1 MTDNIDKETAND
13 KAAIS
18 NKDHTS
24 DSTHKDNVDKGTV
37 GKGNAAKDS
46 AHKSKADGNKIYQE
60 NAFPTM
66 PTISSDS
73 PWLSAYERYGI
84 AATIDMPDDNTSLL
98 EVFERNF
105 SRYGQK
111 PAYICMGAEI
121 SFKQLDL
128 YSRQIASYLQSL
140 GLVKGDKVGV
150 MMPNLLQYPVVALG
164 IIRAGMVLVNV
175 NPLYT
180 SRELSHQLHDSG
192 TKALFIVENF
202 AKTYQ
207 EAEDKGQVEHVIVCK
222 IGDMLGTIK
231 GPIVNLVARHVK
243 KMIPAYSLPNSVSF
257 KHALNAV
264 SASHYKRPDLSLSD
278 VALLQY
284 TGGTTGVAKGAMLSH
299 GNLVANMLQISALM
313 NSAFEDDVDASDVI
327 LTALPLYHVFS
338 FMVSGMYGMYQGYA
352 GLLIPNPRDLDG
364 LIKEMGKYK
373 PAFIPAVNTLFNGLI
388 NKESFADLDFS
399 NLKASIGGGMS
410 VLPSVAKKWHKITGL
425 PIVEG
430 YGLSETSPVVA
441 FNPMTI
447 AEFTNKIGI
456 PASSTDMILI
466 DDEGNQVALGDRGE
480 ICVKG
485 PQVMIGYQNRPEE
498 TAETFTDDGYLKTGD
513 IGIMDEKGFVKIVDR
528 KKDMILVS
536 GFNVYPNEIE
546 EAMSEHPAVA
556 ECGAIGVPNED
567 RGEEPKLFV
576 VKKGEVT
583 EQELLDFG
591 KKQLTGYKRPRHIQF
606 VDELPKSNVGKI
618 LRKELR
624 KMEGLE

>member
-1 MTDNIDKETAND
+1 MTDNINKKTTDNSAATDD
-13 KAAIS
+13 KA
-18 NKDHTS
+18 NTTND
-24 DSTHKDNVDKGTV
+24 V
-37 GKGNAAKDS
+37 
-46 AHKSKADGNKIYQE
+46 YQS

-66 PTISSDS
+66 PTIDSDS
-73 PWLSAYERYGI
+73 PWLSAYERYSI
-84 AATIDMPDDNTSLL
+84 DATIEMPEDNTSLL
-98 EVFERNF
+98 DVFERNF

-111 PAYICMGAEI
+111 PAYICMGSSI
-121 SFKQLDL
+121 TFKQLDL
-128 YSRQIASYLQSL
+128 YSRQIASYLQSI
-140 GLVKGDKVGV
+140 GLVAGDKVGV
-150 MMPNLLQYPVVALG
+150 MMPNVLQYPVVALG

-192 TKALFIVENF
+192 AKALFIVENF

-207 EAEDKGQVEHVIVCK
+207 EAEDKGQVEHVVVCT

-231 GPIVNLVARHVK
+231 GAVVNLVARHVK
-243 KMIPAYSLPNSVSF
+243 KMIPAYSIPNSVSF
-257 KHALNAV
+257 KHALNAE
-264 SASHYKRPDLSLSD
+264 SASKYQRPELNLSD

-299 GNLVANMLQISALM
+299 GNLVANMLQVSALM
-313 NSAFEDDVDASDVI
+313 NSAFDDDIDGRDVI

-338 FMVSGMYGMYQGYA
+338 FMVCGMCSMYQGYA
-352 GLLIPNPRDLDG
+352 SLLIPNPRDLDG
-364 LIKEMGKYK
+364 LIKEMAKYK
-373 PAFIPAVNTLFNGLI
+373 PAFIPAVNTLFNGLVHKD
-388 NKESFADLDFS
+388 NFADLDFS

-410 VLPSVAKKWHKITGL
+410 VLPSVAKEWHKITGL

-447 AEFTNKIGI
+447 AEFTGKIGI
-456 PASSTDMILI
+456 PAPSTDIVLI
-466 DDEGNQVALGDRGE
+466 DDDENIVAMGDRGE

-485 PQVMIGYQNRPEE
+485 PQVMIGYQNRPKE
-498 TAETFTDDGYLKTGD
+498 TAESFTASGYLKTGD
-513 IGIMDEKGFVKIVDR
+513 IGIMDEKGFIKIVDR

-546 EAMSEHPAVA
+546 EAMSEHPAVV
-556 ECGAIGVPNED
+556 ECGAIGVPNDD

-576 VKKGEVT
+576 VKKRAT
-583 EQELLDFG
+583 LKKSYWNMA

>member
-1 MTDNIDKETAND
+1 MTDNINKETKND
-13 KAAIS
+13 S
-18 NKDHTS
+18 
-24 DSTHKDNVDKGTV
+24 
-37 GKGNAAKDS
+37 AAKDAQS
-46 AHKSKADGNKIYQE
+46 TIETNT
-60 NAFPTM
+60 FPTM
-66 PTISSDS
+66 PTIASDR
-73 PWLSAYERYGI
+73 PWLNAYERYNI
-84 AATIDMPDDNTSLL
+84 DATIDMPDDSTSLL

-111 PAYICMGAEI
+111 PAYICMGASI

-140 GLVKGDKVGV
+140 GLVKGDKVGA
-150 MMPNLLQYPVVALG
+150 MMPNILQYPIVMLG

-192 TKALFIVENF
+192 AKALFIVENF
-202 AKTYQ
+202 AKTYE
-207 EAEDKGQVEHVIVCK
+207 EAEDKGQVKHVIVCK
-222 IGDMLGTIK
+222 LGDMLGTVK
-231 GPIVNLVARHVK
+231 GTVVNLVARHVK
-243 KMIPAYSLPNSVSF
+243 KMIPSYSLPESTSF

-264 SASHYKRPDLSLSD
+264 SASEYKRPDMNLSD

-299 GNLVANMLQISALM
+299 GNLIANMLQISALM
-313 NSAFEDDVDASDVI
+313 DSAFEDDIEATDVL

-338 FMVSGMYGMYQGYA
+338 FMVCGMYSMYQGCA

-373 PAFIPAVNTLFNGLI
+373 PAFIPAVNTLFNGLVH
-388 NKESFADLDFS
+388 KDSFADLDFS

-410 VLPSVAKKWHKITGL
+410 VLPSVAKEWHKITGL

-447 AEFTNKIGI
+447 AEFTGKIGI
-456 PASSTDMILI
+456 PASSTDVILI
-466 DDEGNQVALGDRGE
+466 DDDENEVALGDRGE

-498 TAETFTDDGYLKTGD
+498 TAESFTVNGYLKTGD
-513 IGIMDEKGFVKIVDR
+513 IGIMDEKGFIKIVDR

-546 EAMSEHPAVA
+546 EAMSEHPGVV
-556 ECGAIGVPNED
+556 ECGAIGIPNDD
-567 RGEEPKLFV
+567 RGEEPKIFV
-576 VKKGEVT
+576 VKKGNVT

-591 KKQLTGYKRPRHIQF
+591 KKQLTGYKRPRHVQF

>member
-1 MTDNIDKETAND
+1 MTDNINKKTTDNSAITDD
-13 KAAIS
+13 KANTTNDA
-18 NKDHTS
+18 
-24 DSTHKDNVDKGTV
+24 
-37 GKGNAAKDS
+37 
-46 AHKSKADGNKIYQE
+46 YQS

-66 PTISSDS
+66 PTIDSDS
-73 PWLSAYERYGI
+73 PWLSAYERYSI
-84 AATIDMPDDNTSLL
+84 DATIEMPEDSTSLL
-98 EVFERNF
+98 DVFERNF

-111 PAYICMGAEI
+111 PAYICMGSSI
-121 SFKQLDL
+121 TFKQLDL
-128 YSRQIASYLQSL
+128 YSRQIASYLQSI
-140 GLVKGDKVGV
+140 GLVAGDKVGV
-150 MMPNLLQYPVVALG
+150 MMPNVLQYPVVALG

-192 TKALFIVENF
+192 AKALFIVENF

-207 EAEDKGQVEHVIVCK
+207 DAEDKGQVEHVVVCT

-231 GPIVNLVARHVK
+231 GAVVNLVARHVK
-243 KMIPAYSLPNSVSF
+243 KMIPAYSIPNSVSF
-257 KHALNAV
+257 KHALNAE
-264 SASHYKRPDLSLSD
+264 SASKYQRPELNLSD

-299 GNLVANMLQISALM
+299 GNLVANMLQVSALM
-313 NSAFEDDVDASDVI
+313 NSAFDDDIDGRDVI

-338 FMVSGMYGMYQGYA
+338 FMVCGMCSMYQGYA
-352 GLLIPNPRDLDG
+352 SLLIPNPRDLDG
-364 LIKEMGKYK
+364 LIKEMAKYK
-373 PAFIPAVNTLFNGLI
+373 PAFIPAVNTLFNGLVHKD
-388 NKESFADLDFS
+388 NFADLDFS

-410 VLPSVAKKWHKITGL
+410 VLPSVAKEWHKITGL

-447 AEFTNKIGI
+447 AEFTGKIGI
-456 PASSTDMILI
+456 PAPSTDIVLI
-466 DDEGNQVALGDRGE
+466 DDDENIVAMGDRGE

-485 PQVMIGYQNRPEE
+485 PQVMIGYQNRPKE
-498 TAETFTDDGYLKTGD
+498 TAESFTASGYLKTGD
-513 IGIMDEKGFVKIVDR
+513 IGIMDEKGFIKIVDR

-546 EAMSEHPAVA
+546 EAMSEHPAVV
-556 ECGAIGVPNED
+556 ECGAIGVPNDD

-576 VKKGEVT
+576 VKKGDVT
-583 EQELLDFG
+583 EKELLEYG

>member
-1 MTDNIDKETAND
+1 MTDNINKETTDNSAATDD
-13 KAAIS
+13 KA
-18 NKDHTS
+18 NTTND
-24 DSTHKDNVDKGTV
+24 V
-37 GKGNAAKDS
+37 
-46 AHKSKADGNKIYQE
+46 YQS

-66 PTISSDS
+66 PTIDSDS
-73 PWLSAYERYGI
+73 PWLSAYERYSI
-84 AATIDMPDDNTSLL
+84 DATIEMPEDNTSLL
-98 EVFERNF
+98 DVFERNF

-111 PAYICMGAEI
+111 PAYICMGSSI
-121 SFKQLDL
+121 TFKQLDL
-128 YSRQIASYLQSL
+128 YSRQIASYLQSI
-140 GLVKGDKVGV
+140 GLVAGDKVGV
-150 MMPNLLQYPVVALG
+150 MMPNVLQYPVVALG

-192 TKALFIVENF
+192 AKALFIVENF

-207 EAEDKGQVEHVIVCK
+207 EAEDKGQVEHVVVCT

-231 GPIVNLVARHVK
+231 GAVVNLVARHVK
-243 KMIPAYSLPNSVSF
+243 KMIPAYSIPNSVSF
-257 KHALNAV
+257 KHALNAE
-264 SASHYKRPDLSLSD
+264 SASKYQRPELNLSD

-299 GNLVANMLQISALM
+299 GNLVANMLQVSALM
-313 NSAFEDDVDASDVI
+313 NSAFDDDIDGRDVI

-338 FMVSGMYGMYQGYA
+338 FMVCGMCSMYQGYA
-352 GLLIPNPRDLDG
+352 SLLIPNPRDLDG
-364 LIKEMGKYK
+364 LIKEMAKYK
-373 PAFIPAVNTLFNGLI
+373 PAFIPAVNTLFNGLVHKD
-388 NKESFADLDFS
+388 NFADLDFS

-410 VLPSVAKKWHKITGL
+410 VLPSVAKEWHKITGL

-447 AEFTNKIGI
+447 AEFTGKIGI
-456 PASSTDMILI
+456 PAPSTDIVLI
-466 DDEGNQVALGDRGE
+466 DDDENIVAMGDRGE

-485 PQVMIGYQNRPEE
+485 PQVMIGYQNRPKE
-498 TAETFTDDGYLKTGD
+498 TAESFTASGYFKTGD
-513 IGIMDEKGFVKIVDR
+513 IGIMDEKGFIKIVDR

-546 EAMSEHPAVA
+546 EAMSEHPAVV
-556 ECGAIGVPNED
+556 ECGAIGVPNDD

-576 VKKGEVT
+576 VKKGNVT
-583 EQELLDFG
+583 EKELLEYG

>member
-1 MTDNIDKETAND
+1 MTNN
-13 KAAIS
+13 
-18 NKDHTS
+18 
-24 DSTHKDNVDKGTV
+24 THKNTPSMSDRD
-37 GKGNAAKDS
+37 
-46 AHKSKADGNKIYQE
+46 E
-60 NAFPTM
+60 FPTI
-66 PTISSDS
+66 PNIPSDR
-73 PWLSAYERYGI
+73 PWLNAYERYGI
-84 AATIDMPDDNTSLL
+84 DATIDMPDDMSSLL

-105 SRYGQK
+105 RRYGKK
-111 PAYICMGAEI
+111 PAYICMGEAI
-121 SFKQLDL
+121 SYKQLDL

-140 GLVKGDKVGV
+140 GLKKGDKVGV
-150 MMPNLLQYPVVALG
+150 MMPNILQYPIVAIG
-164 IIRAGMVLVNV
+164 IIRAGMILVNV

-180 SRELSHQLHDSG
+180 SRELSHQLDDSG

-207 EAEDKGQVEHVIVCK
+207 DAKSKGQVEHIILCK
-222 IGDMLGTIK
+222 LGDMLGTVK
-231 GPIVNLVARHVK
+231 GTVVNLVARHIK
-243 KMIPAYSLPNSVSF
+243 KMIPAYRLPESVSF
-257 KHALNAV
+257 KHALSAV
-264 SASHYKRPDLSLSD
+264 SASEYKRPDLNLSD

-299 GNLVANMLQISALM
+299 GNLIANMLQISILM
-313 NSAFEDDVDASDVI
+313 SSAFEEDINASDVI

-338 FMVSGMYGMYQGYA
+338 FMVCGMYAMYQGYT

-364 LIKEMGKYK
+364 LVKEMGKYK
-373 PAFIPAVNTLFNGLI
+373 PSFIPAVNTLFNGLVHHDG
-388 NKESFADLDFS
+388 FADLDFS
-399 NLKASIGGGMS
+399 NLKAAIGGGMS
-410 VLPSVAKKWHKITGL
+410 VLPSVAKEWHSITGL

-447 AEFTNKIGI
+447 AKFTGKIGI
-456 PASSTDMILI
+456 PASSTDVVLI
-466 DDEGNQVALGDRGE
+466 DDDENEVAIGNRGE

-498 TAETFTDDGYLKTGD
+498 TAESFTKQGYLKTGD
-513 IGIMDEKGFVKIVDR
+513 IGIIDEKGFIKIVDR

-546 EAMSEHPAVA
+546 EVMSEHPAVK
-556 ECGAIGVPNED
+556 ECGAIGIPSEE
-567 RGEEPKLFV
+567 RGEDPKIFV

-583 EQELLDFG
+583 EKELLDFG
-591 KKQLTGYKRPRHIQF
+591 KQQLTGYKRPRHVQF

-624 KMEGLE
+624 KMEGLD

>member
-1 MTDNIDKETAND
+1 MTDNINKETTDNNAG
-13 KAAIS
+13 
-18 NKDHTS
+18 TS
-24 DSTHKDNVDKGTV
+24 D
-37 GKGNAAKDS
+37 KGNAS
-46 AHKSKADGNKIYQE
+46 EYIYQD

-66 PTISSDS
+66 PTIASDS
-73 PWLSAYERYGI
+73 PWLSAYERYSI
-84 AATIDMPDDNTSLL
+84 DATIEMPEDSTSLL
-98 EVFERNF
+98 DVFERNF
-105 SRYGQK
+105 NRYGQK
-111 PAYICMGAEI
+111 TAYICMGASI

-150 MMPNLLQYPVVALG
+150 MMPNLLQYPIIALG
-164 IIRAGMVLVNV
+164 VIRAGMILVNV

-192 TKALFIVENF
+192 AKALFIVENF

-207 EAEDKGQVEHVIVCK
+207 DAEDKGQIEHVVVCK
-222 IGDMLGTIK
+222 IGDMLGTVK
-231 GPIVNLVARHVK
+231 GVVVNLVARHIK
-243 KMIPAYSLPNSVSF
+243 KMIPPYRIPNSVSF
-257 KHALNAV
+257 KEASGAV
-264 SASHYKRPDLSLSD
+264 SASNYERPELNLSD

-299 GNLVANMLQISALM
+299 GNLVANMLQVSALM
-313 NSAFEDDVDASDVI
+313 NSAFEDDIDSRDVI

-338 FMVSGMYGMYQGYA
+338 FMVCGICSMYQGYT

-373 PAFIPAVNTLFNGLI
+373 PSFIPAVNTLFNGLVH
-388 NKESFADLDFS
+388 KDSFADLDFS

-410 VLPSVAKKWHKITGL
+410 VLPSVAKEWHKITGL

-447 AEFTNKIGI
+447 AEFTGKIGI
-456 PASSTDMILI
+456 PAPSTDVVLI
-466 DDEGNQVALGDRGE
+466 DEEENVVALGDRGE

-485 PQVMIGYQNRPEE
+485 PQVMIGYQNRPKE
-498 TAETFTDDGYLKTGD
+498 TTESFTASGYLKTGD
-513 IGIMDEKGFVKIVDR
+513 IGIMDEKGFIKIVDR

-546 EAMSEHPAVA
+546 EAMSEHPAVV
-556 ECGAIGVPNED
+556 ECGAIGVPNDE

-576 VKKGEVT
+576 VKKGDVT
-583 EQELLDFG
+583 EKELLEYG

>member
-1 MTDNIDKETAND
+1 MTDST
-13 KAAIS
+13 
-18 NKDHTS
+18 NKKT
-24 DSTHKDNVDKGTV
+24 TNN
-37 GKGNAAKDS
+37 NAATNNNDS
-46 AHKSKADGNKIYQE
+46 
-60 NAFPTM
+60 AFPTM
-66 PTISSDS
+66 PMIPSDS
-73 PWLSAYERYGI
+73 PWLGTYERYGI
-84 AATIDMPDDNTSLL
+84 AATIDMPDDSTSLL

-111 PAYICMGAEI
+111 PAYICMGASI
-121 SFKQLDL
+121 TFKQLDL
-128 YSRQIASYLQSL
+128 FSRQIASYLQSL

-150 MMPNLLQYPVVALG
+150 MMPNVLQYPIVALG
-164 IIRAGMVLVNV
+164 IIRAGMVLVNI

-192 TKALFIVENF
+192 TKALFIIENF

-207 EAEDKGQVEHVIVCK
+207 HAEDKGQVEHVIVCTV
-222 IGDMLGTIK
+222 GDMLGTVK
-231 GPIVNLVARHVK
+231 GAVVNLVARHIK
-243 KMIPAYSLPNSVSF
+243 KMIPAYSVPNSVSF

-264 SASHYKRPDLSLSD
+264 SASNYKRPDLNLSD

-299 GNLVANMLQISALM
+299 GNLVANMLQVGVLM
-313 NSAFEDDVDASDVI
+313 DSAFEDDIDASDVI

-338 FMVSGMYGMYQGYA
+338 FTVCGMCSMYQGYT

-373 PAFIPAVNTLFNGLI
+373 PSFIPAVNTLFNGLVH
-388 NKESFADLDFS
+388 KESFADLDFS

-410 VLPSVAKKWHKITGL
+410 VLPSVAKEWHKITGL

-447 AEFTNKIGI
+447 AEFTGKIGI
-456 PASSTDMILI
+456 PASSTDVILI
-466 DDEGNQVALGDRGE
+466 DDDEKEVALGDRGE

-485 PQVMIGYQNRPEE
+485 PQVMIGYQNRPDE
-498 TAETFTDDGYLKTGD
+498 TAETFTANGFLKTGD
-513 IGIMDEKGFVKIVDR
+513 IGIMDEKGFIKIVDR

-546 EAMSEHPAVA
+546 EAMSEHPAVV
-556 ECGAIGVPNED
+556 ECGAIGIPNENS
-567 RGEEPKLFV
+567 GEEPKLFV
-576 VKKGEVT
+576 VKKGDVT

-591 KKQLTGYKRPRHIQF
+591 KKQLTGYKRPRSIQF

-624 KMEGLE
+624 KIEGLE

>member
-1 MTDNIDKETAND
+1 MTDSINKETTN
-13 KAAIS
+13 
-18 NKDHTS
+18 H
-24 DSTHKDNVDKGTV
+24 
-37 GKGNAAKDS
+37 NAAS
-46 AHKSKADGNKIYQE
+46 NTQSMVE

-66 PTISSDS
+66 PTIDSDS
-73 PWLSAYERYGI
+73 PWLSSYERYGI
-84 AATIDMPDDNTSLL
+84 GATIDMPDDNTSLL

-111 PAYICMGAEI
+111 PAYICMGASI
-121 SFKQLDL
+121 TYKQLDL

-150 MMPNLLQYPVVALG
+150 MMPNILQYPVVALG

-207 EAEDKGQVEHVIVCK
+207 DAEDKGQVKHVIVCK

-231 GPIVNLVARHVK
+231 GPVVNLVARHIK
-243 KMIPAYSLPNSVSF
+243 KMIPAYRLPESISF

-264 SASHYKRPDLSLSD
+264 SASKYKRPDLNLSD

-299 GNLVANMLQISALM
+299 GNLVANMLQISVLM
-313 NSAFEDDVDASDVI
+313 DSAFEDDIDATDVL

-338 FMVSGMYGMYQGYA
+338 FMVCGMYSMYQGCA

-373 PAFIPAVNTLFNGLI
+373 PAYIPAVNTLFNGLVH
-388 NKESFADLDFS
+388 KEGFADLDFS

-410 VLPSVAKKWHKITGL
+410 VLPSVAKEWHKITGL

-447 AEFTNKIGI
+447 AEFTGKIGI
-456 PASSTDMILI
+456 PASSTDVILI
-466 DDEGNQVALGDRGE
+466 DEEDNEVALGDRGE

-498 TAETFTDDGYLKTGD
+498 TAEAFTASGYLKTGD
-513 IGIMDEKGFVKIVDR
+513 IGIMDEKGFIKIVDR

-546 EAMSEHPAVA
+546 EVMSEHPGVV
-556 ECGAIGVPNED
+556 ECGAIGIPND
-567 RGEEPKLFV
+567 QRGEEPKLFV
-576 VKKGEVT
+576 VKKGDVT

>member
-1 MTDNIDKETAND
+1 MTDNIKKETTD
-13 KAAIS
+13 
-18 NKDHTS
+18 
-24 DSTHKDNVDKGTV
+24 HKDTNRAQPMAGTNV
-37 GKGNAAKDS
+37 
-46 AHKSKADGNKIYQE
+46 
-60 NAFPTM
+60 FPTI
-66 PTISSDS
+66 PTIASDS
-73 PWLSAYERYGI
+73 PWLNAYERYGI
-84 AATIDMPDDNTSLL
+84 DATIDMPEDSTSLL

-111 PAYICMGAEI
+111 PAYICMGASI

-150 MMPNLLQYPVVALG
+150 MMPNVLQYPIVMLG
-164 IIRAGMVLVNV
+164 IIRAGMILVNV

-180 SRELSHQLHDSG
+180 SRELSHQLQDSG
-192 TKALFIVENF
+192 AKALFIVENF

-207 EAEDKGQVEHVIVCK
+207 DAEDKGQVKHVIVCK
-222 IGDMLGTIK
+222 LGDMLGVVK
-231 GPIVNLVARHVK
+231 GAVVNLVARHVK
-243 KMIPAYSLPNSVSF
+243 KMIPAYRLPESTSF

-264 SASHYKRPDLSLSD
+264 SASKYKRPDLNLSD

-299 GNLVANMLQISALM
+299 GNLVANMLQISVLM
-313 NSAFEDDVDASDVI
+313 NSAFDDDADADDVI

-338 FMVSGMYGMYQGYA
+338 FMVCGMYGMYQGYA

-364 LIKEMGKYK
+364 LIKEMAKYK
-373 PAFIPAVNTLFNGLI
+373 PAFIPAVNTLFNGLVH
-388 NKESFADLDFS
+388 KEGFADLDFS
-399 NLKASIGGGMS
+399 NLKAAIGGGMS
-410 VLPSVAKKWHKITGL
+410 VLPSVAKEWHKITGL

-447 AEFTNKIGI
+447 AEFTGKIGI
-456 PASSTDMILI
+456 PASSTDIILI
-466 DDEGNQVALGDRGE
+466 DDDENKVALGDRGE

-498 TAETFTDDGYLKTGD
+498 TAETFTANGFLKTGD
-513 IGIMDEKGFVKIVDR
+513 IGIMDEKGFIKIVDR

-546 EAMSEHPAVA
+546 EAMSEHPAVV
-556 ECGAIGVPNED
+556 ECGAIGIPND
-567 RGEEPKLFV
+567 NRGEDPKLFV

>member
-1 MTDNIDKETAND
+1 MTDSTNKEAKN
-13 KAAIS
+13 
-18 NKDHTS
+18 H
-24 DSTHKDNVDKGTV
+24 
-37 GKGNAAKDS
+37 NAA
-46 AHKSKADGNKIYQE
+46 ADNQSMVE
-60 NAFPTM
+60 NTFPTM
-66 PTISSDS
+66 PTIDSDS
-73 PWLSAYERYGI
+73 LWLGAYERYGI
-84 AATIDMPDDNTSLL
+84 NATIDMPEDNTSLL

-111 PAYICMGAEI
+111 PAYICMGSSI
-121 SFKQLDL
+121 TFKQLDL

-140 GLVKGDKVGV
+140 GLVKGDKVAV
-150 MMPNLLQYPVVALG
+150 MMPNILQYPIVMLG
-164 IIRAGMVLVNV
+164 IIRAGMILVNV

-180 SRELSHQLHDSG
+180 SRELSHQLNDSG
-192 TKALFIVENF
+192 AKALFIVENF

-207 EAEDKGQVEHVIVCK
+207 EAEDKGQVQHVIVCK
-222 IGDMLGTIK
+222 LGDMLGLVK
-231 GPIVNLVARHVK
+231 GTVVNLVARHVK
-243 KMIPAYSLPNSVSF
+243 KMIPAYRLPGSTSF

-264 SASHYKRPDLSLSD
+264 SASKYKRPDLNLSD

-299 GNLVANMLQISALM
+299 GNLVANMLQISVLM
-313 NSAFEDDVDASDVI
+313 NSAFDDDVDADDVI

-338 FMVSGMYGMYQGYA
+338 FMVCGMYGMYQGYA

-364 LIKEMGKYK
+364 LIKEMAKYK
-373 PAFIPAVNTLFNGLI
+373 PAFIPAVNTLFNGLVH
-388 NKESFADLDFS
+388 KEGFAGLDFS

-410 VLPSVAKKWHKITGL
+410 VLPSVAKEWHKITGL

-447 AEFTNKIGI
+447 SEFTGKIGI
-456 PASSTDMILI
+456 PASSTDIILI
-466 DDEGNQVALGDRGE
+466 DDDENEVALGDRGE

-485 PQVMIGYQNRPEE
+485 PQVMIGYQNRPQE
-498 TAETFTDDGYLKTGD
+498 TAETFTAKGFLKTGD
-513 IGIMDEKGFVKIVDR
+513 IGIMDEKGFIKIVDR

-546 EAMSEHPAVA
+546 EAMSEHPNVV
-556 ECGAIGVPNED
+556 ECGAIGIPNDE
-567 RGEEPKLFV
+567 RGEDPKLFV

-583 EQELLDFG
+583 EQELIDFG

>member
-1 MTDNIDKETAND
+1 MTDSTNKEAKN
-13 KAAIS
+13 
-18 NKDHTS
+18 H
-24 DSTHKDNVDKGTV
+24 
-37 GKGNAAKDS
+37 NAA
-46 AHKSKADGNKIYQE
+46 ADTQSMVE
-60 NAFPTM
+60 NTFPTM
-66 PTISSDS
+66 PTIDSDS
-73 PWLSAYERYGI
+73 PWLNTYERYGI
-84 AATIDMPDDNTSLL
+84 EPTIDMPDDNTSLL

-111 PAYICMGAEI
+111 PAYICMGSSI
-121 SFKQLDL
+121 TFKQLDL

-140 GLVKGDKVGV
+140 GLDKGDKVAV
-150 MMPNLLQYPVVALG
+150 MMPNILQYPIVMLG
-164 IIRAGMVLVNV
+164 IIRAGMILVNV

-192 TKALFIVENF
+192 AKALFIVENF

-222 IGDMLGTIK
+222 LGDMLGLVK
-231 GPIVNLVARHVK
+231 GAVVNLVARHIK
-243 KMIPAYSLPNSVSF
+243 KMIPAYRLPGSTSF

-264 SASHYKRPDLSLSD
+264 SASKYKRPDLNLSD

-299 GNLVANMLQISALM
+299 GNLVANMLQISVLM
-313 NSAFEDDVDASDVI
+313 DSAFEDDIDATDVL

-338 FMVSGMYGMYQGYA
+338 FMVCGMYSMYQGCT

-373 PAFIPAVNTLFNGLI
+373 PAYIPAVNTLFNGLVH
-388 NKESFADLDFS
+388 KEGFADLDFS

-410 VLPSVAKKWHKITGL
+410 VLPSVAKEWHKITGL

-447 AEFTNKIGI
+447 SEFTGKIGI
-456 PASSTDMILI
+456 PASSTDVILI
-466 DDEGNQVALGDRGE
+466 DDDENEVALGDRGE

-485 PQVMIGYQNRPEE
+485 PQVMIGYQNRPKE
-498 TAETFTDDGYLKTGD
+498 TAETFTANGFLKTGD
-513 IGIMDEKGFVKIVDR
+513 IGIMDEKGFIKIVDR

-546 EAMSEHPAVA
+546 EAMSEHPNVV
-556 ECGAIGVPNED
+556 ECGAIGIPSDE
-567 RGEEPKLFV
+567 RGEDPKLFV
-576 VKKGEVT
+576 VKKGDVT

>member
-1 MTDNIDKETAND
+1 MTDEINKETTTN
-13 KAAIS
+13 
-18 NKDHTS
+18 
-24 DSTHKDNVDKGTV
+24 
-37 GKGNAAKDS
+37 NAATSGKDDAAEYS
-46 AHKSKADGNKIYQE
+46 YQDH
-60 NAFPTM
+60 AFPTM
-66 PTISSDS
+66 PTIASDS
-73 PWLSAYERYGI
+73 PWLSAYERYSI
-84 AATIDMPDDNTSLL
+84 DATIEMPEDNTSLL
-98 EVFERNF
+98 DVFDRNF

-111 PAYICMGAEI
+111 TAYICMGSSI

-128 YSRQIASYLQSL
+128 YSRQIASYLQSI
-140 GLVKGDKVGV
+140 GLIKGDKVGV
-150 MMPNLLQYPVVALG
+150 MMPNLLQYPIVALG
-164 IIRAGMVLVNV
+164 VIRAGMILVNV

-192 TKALFIVENF
+192 AKALFIVENF

-207 EAEDKGQVEHVIVCK
+207 DAEDKGQVEHVVVCK

-231 GPIVNLVARHVK
+231 GTVVNLVARHVK
-243 KMIPAYSLPNSVSF
+243 KMIPPYRISGSVSF
-257 KHALNAV
+257 KDALGAV
-264 SASHYKRPDLSLSD
+264 SASHYERPELNLGD

-299 GNLVANMLQISALM
+299 GNLIANMLQVSALM
-313 NSAFEDDVDASDVI
+313 TSAFEDDVDSRDVI

-338 FMVSGMYGMYQGYA
+338 FMVCGICSMYQGYT

-373 PAFIPAVNTLFNGLI
+373 PSFIPAVNTLFNGLVH
-388 NKESFADLDFS
+388 KEGFADLDFS

-410 VLPSVAKKWHKITGL
+410 VLPSVAKEWHKITGL

-447 AEFTNKIGI
+447 AEFTGKIGI
-456 PASSTDMILI
+456 PASSTDVILI
-466 DDEGNQVALGDRGE
+466 DEEENVVALGDRGE

-485 PQVMIGYQNRPEE
+485 PQVMIGYQNRPKE
-498 TAETFTDDGYLKTGD
+498 TAESFTASGHLKTGD
-513 IGIMDEKGFVKIVDR
+513 IGIMDEKGFIKIVDR

-546 EAMSEHPAVA
+546 EAMSEHPDVV
-556 ECGAIGVPNED
+556 ECGAIGVPNDE

-576 VKKGEVT
+576 VKKGNVT
-583 EQELLDFG
+583 EDELLEYG

>member
-1 MTDNIDKETAND
+1 MTDNINKKTTDNSAATDD
-13 KAAIS
+13 KANTTNDA
-18 NKDHTS
+18 
-24 DSTHKDNVDKGTV
+24 
-37 GKGNAAKDS
+37 
-46 AHKSKADGNKIYQE
+46 YQS

-66 PTISSDS
+66 PTIDSDS
-73 PWLSAYERYGI
+73 PWLSAYERYSI
-84 AATIDMPDDNTSLL
+84 DATIEMPEDNTSLL
-98 EVFERNF
+98 DVFERNF

-111 PAYICMGAEI
+111 PAYICMGSSI
-121 SFKQLDL
+121 TFKQLDL
-128 YSRQIASYLQSL
+128 YSRQIASYLQSI
-140 GLVKGDKVGV
+140 GLVAGDKVGV
-150 MMPNLLQYPVVALG
+150 MMPNVLQYPVVALG

-192 TKALFIVENF
+192 AKALFIVENF

-207 EAEDKGQVEHVIVCK
+207 EAEDKGQVEHVVVCT

-231 GPIVNLVARHVK
+231 GAVVNLVARHVK
-243 KMIPAYSLPNSVSF
+243 KMIPAYSIPNSVSF
-257 KHALNAV
+257 KHALNAE
-264 SASHYKRPDLSLSD
+264 SASKYQRPELNLSD

-299 GNLVANMLQISALM
+299 GNLVANMLQVSALM
-313 NSAFEDDVDASDVI
+313 NSAFDDDIDGRDVI

-338 FMVSGMYGMYQGYA
+338 FMVCGMCSMYQGYA
-352 GLLIPNPRDLDG
+352 SLLIPNPRDLDG
-364 LIKEMGKYK
+364 LIKEMAKYK
-373 PAFIPAVNTLFNGLI
+373 PAFIPAVNTLFNGLVHKD
-388 NKESFADLDFS
+388 NFADLDFS

-410 VLPSVAKKWHKITGL
+410 VLPSVAKEWHKITGL

-447 AEFTNKIGI
+447 AEFTGKIGI
-456 PASSTDMILI
+456 PAPSTDIVLI
-466 DDEGNQVALGDRGE
+466 DDDENIVAMGDRGE

-485 PQVMIGYQNRPEE
+485 PQVMIGYQNRPKE
-498 TAETFTDDGYLKTGD
+498 TAESFTASGYLKTGD
-513 IGIMDEKGFVKIVDR
+513 IGIMDEKGFIKIVDR

-546 EAMSEHPAVA
+546 EAMSEHPAVV
-556 ECGAIGVPNED
+556 ECGAIGVPNDD

-576 VKKGEVT
+576 VKKGNVT
-583 EQELLDFG
+583 EKELLEYG

>member
-1 MTDNIDKETAND
+1 MTDNINKET
-13 KAAIS
+13 
-18 NKDHTS
+18 T
-24 DSTHKDNVDKGTV
+24 DN
-37 GKGNAAKDS
+37 NAATDG
-46 AHKSKADGNKIYQE
+46 KADAASNAYQS

-66 PTISSDS
+66 PTIASDS
-73 PWLSAYERYGI
+73 PWLSAYERYDI
-84 AATIDMPDDNTSLL
+84 DATIEMPEDSTSLL
-98 EVFERNF
+98 DVFERNF

-111 PAYICMGAEI
+111 TAYICMGASI

-150 MMPNLLQYPVVALG
+150 MMPNLLQYPIVALG
-164 IIRAGMVLVNV
+164 VIRAGMILVNV

-192 TKALFIVENF
+192 AKALFIVENF

-207 EAEDKGQVEHVIVCK
+207 DAEDKGQVEHVIVCK
-222 IGDMLGTIK
+222 IGDMLGTVK
-231 GPIVNLVARHVK
+231 GAVVNLVARHVK
-243 KMIPAYSLPNSVSF
+243 KMIPAYRLPNSVSF
-257 KHALNAV
+257 KHALNES
-264 SASHYKRPDLSLSD
+264 SASKYQRPELNLSD

-299 GNLVANMLQISALM
+299 GNLVANMLQVSALM
-313 NSAFEDDVDASDVI
+313 NSAFDDDIDGRDVI

-338 FMVSGMYGMYQGYA
+338 FMVCGMCSMYQGYA

-373 PAFIPAVNTLFNGLI
+373 PAFIPAVNTLFNGLVH
-388 NKESFADLDFS
+388 KDSFADLDFS

-410 VLPSVAKKWHKITGL
+410 VLPSVAKEWHKITGL

-430 YGLSETSPVVA
+430 YGLSETSPVVT

-447 AEFTNKIGI
+447 AEFTGKIGI
-456 PASSTDMILI
+456 PAPSTDIVLI
-466 DDEGNQVALGDRGE
+466 DEDENVVAMGDRGE

-498 TAETFTDDGYLKTGD
+498 TAESFTASGYLKTGD
-513 IGIMDEKGFVKIVDR
+513 IGIMDEKGFIKIVDR

-546 EAMSEHPAVA
+546 EAMSEHPAVV
-556 ECGAIGVPNED
+556 ECGAIGIPNDD

-576 VKKGEVT
+576 VKKGDVT
-583 EQELLDFG
+583 EQELLDYG

>member
-1 MTDNIDKETAND
+1 MTDNINKETTDNNAG
-13 KAAIS
+13 
-18 NKDHTS
+18 TS
-24 DSTHKDNVDKGTV
+24 D
-37 GKGNAAKDS
+37 KGNAS
-46 AHKSKADGNKIYQE
+46 EYIYQD

-66 PTISSDS
+66 PTIASDS
-73 PWLSAYERYGI
+73 PWLSAYERYSI
-84 AATIDMPDDNTSLL
+84 DATIEMPEDSTSLL
-98 EVFERNF
+98 DVFERNF
-105 SRYGQK
+105 NRYGQK
-111 PAYICMGAEI
+111 TAYICMGASI

-150 MMPNLLQYPVVALG
+150 MMPNLLQYPIIALG
-164 IIRAGMVLVNV
+164 VIRAGMILVNV

-192 TKALFIVENF
+192 AKALFIVENF

-207 EAEDKGQVEHVIVCK
+207 DAEDKGQIQHVVVCK
-222 IGDMLGTIK
+222 IGDMLGTVK
-231 GPIVNLVARHVK
+231 GVVVNLVARHIK
-243 KMIPAYSLPNSVSF
+243 KMIPPYRIPNSVSF
-257 KHALNAV
+257 KEALGAV
-264 SASHYKRPDLSLSD
+264 SASNYARPELNLSD

-299 GNLVANMLQISALM
+299 GNLVANMLQVSALM
-313 NSAFEDDVDASDVI
+313 NSAFEDDIDSRDVI

-338 FMVSGMYGMYQGYA
+338 FMVCGICSMYQGYT

-373 PAFIPAVNTLFNGLI
+373 PSFIPAVNTLFNGLVH
-388 NKESFADLDFS
+388 KDSFADLDFS

-410 VLPSVAKKWHKITGL
+410 VLPSVAKEWHKITGL

-447 AEFTNKIGI
+447 AEFTGKIGI
-456 PASSTDMILI
+456 PAPSTDVVLI
-466 DDEGNQVALGDRGE
+466 DEEENVVALGDRGE

-485 PQVMIGYQNRPEE
+485 PQVMIGYQNRPKE
-498 TAETFTDDGYLKTGD
+498 TTESFTASGYLKTGD
-513 IGIMDEKGFVKIVDR
+513 IGIMDEKGFIKIVDR

-546 EAMSEHPAVA
+546 EAMSEHPAVV
-556 ECGAIGVPNED
+556 ECGAIGVPNDE

-576 VKKGEVT
+576 VKKGDVT
-583 EQELLDFG
+583 EKELLEYG